1 MLQRL
6 CLMASHGY
14 LPGLVLHPEFSF
26 SSTNTKVCQTS
37 LPALGAAPDII
48 TYRYPCLKSHP
59 NEESRKSRSELLDYN
74 QLINVEFSAQRPIF
88 IDIQPSCPNPVLLS
102 SGIVEQCTKRD
113 KILQVLQSRTAEQG
127 IDGEN
132 LSLLLDLTK
141 LQLPGIDK
149 AQRLS
154 SPFWPNSEFYIPK
167 PLLEFVQDSAI
178 TSKITV
184 HPDGQV
190 TFMGS
195 AIEMKDFLA
204 AVAESYILENSH
216 KGEKKSML
224 VPYFSRGQFSLKI
237 ESALTAPLKSSPE
250 KVKMK
255 PSQKKKKKLS
265 TERDLYKR
273 NGMHACESL
282 LSLMV
287 DKKQR
292 RQTAMLSLKKSG
304 PELSELLTQFSA
316 GIAGTGLAVLLSVMC
331 ELACG
336 RIPISASKMFNT
348 VFGFALVWL
357 SWAVNK
363 LRATV
368 VSISK
373 NAGKSG
379 SKEEDMFQKLDKSI
393 QGIYWSAAALLAVAV
408 LRLA

>member
-1 MLQRL
+1 
-6 CLMASHGY
+6 MASHAY
-14 LPGLVLHPEFSF
+14 PPGLVLHPDFAF
-26 SSTNTKVCQTS
+26 PSTNTKVCQTS
-37 LPALGAAPDII
+37 LPAFVAAPEVI
-48 TYRYPCLKSHP
+48 TNRYPCLRSLP

-74 QLINVEFSAQRPIF
+74 QLVNVEFSVQRPILF
-88 IDIQPSCPNPVLLS
+88 DVQPSGPNPVLLS

-132 LSLLLDLTK
+132 LSLLLDLTN
-141 LQLPGIDK
+141 LQLTGIYK
-149 AQRLS
+149 AQQRFS
-154 SPFWPNSEFYIPK
+154 SPFWPNSEVYIPK

-190 TFMGS
+190 TFMGT

-204 AVAESYILENSH
+204 AVAESYLSENSH
-216 KGEKKSML
+216 KGETKSML
-224 VPYFSRGQFSLKI
+224 VPYFDRKRFSILKI

-273 NGMHACESL
+273 NSMHACEIL

-287 DKKQR
+287 DKKQH
-292 RQTAMLSLKKSG
+292 RQTAILSLKKSG
-304 PELSELLTQFSA
+304 PELPELLTQFSA

-336 RIPISASKMFNT
+336 RIPISASKVFNT
-348 VFGFALVWL
+348 VIGFAFVCL

-368 VSISK
+368 INISK
-373 NAGKSG
+373 NAGKLG
-379 SKEEDMFQKLDKSI
+379 SKEEDMIQKLDKSI
-393 QGIYWSAAALLAVAV
+393 QGVYWSAAALLAVAV